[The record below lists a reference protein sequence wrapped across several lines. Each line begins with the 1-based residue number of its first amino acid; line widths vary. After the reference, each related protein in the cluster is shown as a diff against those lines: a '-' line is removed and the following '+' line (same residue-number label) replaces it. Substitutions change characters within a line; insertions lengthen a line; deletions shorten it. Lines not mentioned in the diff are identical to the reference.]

1 MTYIDRPQPNAT
13 RPNHRAWGTG
23 RDAGSALLAER
34 FAPIFARIREGSVAR
49 ELGRDLPFEAI
60 GWLRQAGFTALR
72 LPREAG
78 GAGASLPDLFELLIA
93 LSQADSNVTQALR
106 AHFGFVEHVLDL
118 GPGARR
124 EIWLPRLAR
133 GDIVGG
139 AWSETG
145 EAKLAQFSTRLL
157 PDGEGWRL
165 NGTKYYT
172 TGSLFSDWIHV
183 SATDA
188 EGETVAATIARD
200 TPGVEIVDDWDGLGQ
215 RLTASGT
222 ARFVDV
228 AVPDAA
234 VVRGKAPFGTSQAFY
249 QLVHLAT
256 LAGIGR
262 AAAEEVA
269 EAVAA
274 RTRTYSH
281 AAAPRSAEDAQVLQV
296 VGRVR
301 SAAYCAG
308 AIVLHAAGA
317 LQTAFAAHQAGDADA
332 EAAAVAEADLEVAQ
346 AQTVVSDLILNATA
360 TLFDALGASATLRPA
375 GLDRHWRN
383 ARTLASHNPRIYKD
397 RIVGD
402 FAVNGTPHPP
412 QWRIGQP

>member
-1 MTYIDRPQPNAT
+1 MISMDTPQADAT
-13 RPNHRAWGTG
+13 RPNRRAWGTG
-23 RDAGSALLAER
+23 RDTGAALLSER
-34 FAPIFARIREGSVAR
+34 FGPVFDRIRAGAVAR
-49 ELGRDLPFEAI
+49 ELDRELPFEAI
-60 GWLRQAGFTALR
+60 GWLKQSGFTALR
-72 LPREAG
+72 LPRDLG
-78 GAGASLPDLFELLIA
+78 GTGASLPELFALLIE

-106 AHFGFVEHVLDL
+106 AHLGFVEHVLDL

-124 EIWLPRLAR
+124 DAWLPRLAH

-139 AWSETG
+139 AWSEVG

-157 PDGEGWRL
+157 PDGDGWRL
-165 NGTKYYT
+165 DGTKYYT
-172 TGSLFSDWIHV
+172 TGSLFADWIHV

-188 EGETVAATIARD
+188 AGEPIAATIARD
-200 TPGVEIVDDWDGLGQ
+200 APGVEIVDDWDGFGQ

-234 VVRGKAPFGTSQAFY
+234 VVRGHGPFGYSQAFY

-262 AAAEEVA
+262 AAADEVA
-269 EAVAA
+269 AAVAA
-274 RTRTYSH
+274 RKRTYSH
-281 AAAPRSAEDAQVLQV
+281 ANAPRSAEDPQILQV
-296 VGRVR
+296 AGRVR

-308 AIVLHAAGA
+308 AVVLHAAGA
-317 LQTAFAAHQAGDADA
+317 LQAAFAAHQAGDADA

-346 AQTVVSDLILNATA
+346 GQTVVSDLVLDATT

-375 GLDRHWRN
+375 ALDRHWRN
-383 ARTLASHNPRIYKD
+383 ARTIASHNPRIYKD